1 MLGKIKAMP
10 ENDSQYRPVDEAAH
24 VSQAA
29 LRAAEETL
37 RIESAAALNLIG
49 RLNASF
55 QQAVSWIA
63 QCRGRVVICG
73 MGKSGII
80 GRKLAATLASTG
92 TPSLWMHSAEAAH
105 GDMGQLTKDDIL
117 VLISNSGETEETK
130 RLAPLAKKIGARL
143 IAMTGGITSTLAKAS
158 DLVLDI
164 SVEKEGCPLGVAPMA
179 STLAQLAY
187 GDALAACLI
196 VERGFRKE
204 DFAFFH
210 PGGSLG
216 RRLLAKV
223 EDLMRPVGDF
233 AQAGVDWSV
242 KETLL
247 AITRNRCGSACII
260 DQQEQLVGLFT
271 DGDLRRHIET
281 NPTILTA
288 RVGDVMTPHPLT
300 ISPNELAVE
309 ALGAL
314 RSKSVDELP
323 VVNAQGELVGLLDI
337 QDLLK
342 AGLM

>member
-1 MLGKIKAMP
+1 MQDLPNNNASTDEPIRLSEKAL
-10 ENDSQYRPVDEAAH
+10 
-24 VSQAA
+24 QAA
-29 LRAAEETL
+29 RSTL
-37 RIESAAALNLIG
+37 NIESNAILALQS
-49 RLNASF
+49 RLDSSF
-55 QQAVSWIA
+55 QTAVTWIA
-63 QCRGRVVICG
+63 ECKGRVVICG

-105 GDMGQLTKDDIL
+105 GDLGQVTRDDIL
-117 VLISNSGETEETK
+117 ILISNSGETEETR

-143 IAMTGGITSTLAKAS
+143 IAMTGGLKSTLAKAS

-179 STLAQLAY
+179 STAAQLAY
-187 GDALAACLI
+187 GDAMAACLI
-196 VERGFRKE
+196 VERGFKKE

-216 RRLLAKV
+216 RRLLSTV

-233 AQAGVDWSV
+233 ATANENWTV

-247 AITRNRCGSACII
+247 AITRARCGSACIV
-260 DQQEQLVGLFT
+260 DEDEKLVGLFT
-271 DGDLRRHIET
+271 DGDLRRRIE
-281 NPTILTA
+281 NDPQILT
-288 RVGDVMTPHPLT
+288 RKVRDVMTANPLK
-300 ISPNELAVE
+300 ISPKELAVE

-323 VVNAQGELVGLLDI
+323 VVNEEGNLVGLLDI